1 MIANSV
7 IKLKNTI
14 RICLLIICGLFLGIN
29 IYITNSHKV
38 IGNELPMPFGFG
50 AAVIL
55 SGSMEP
61 QLSVNDLII
70 VKPEDSYV
78 VGDIVVYQDK
88 SILIVHRIVDIDE
101 NTITTKGDANYSSD
115 KPIDISAIKGEVI
128 YTIPYIGII
137 VNYLKSPVGIVITI
151 LMSIFLIEYPNN
163 QKKKTDIQYK
173 QKLIEEIQQLKS
185 EIRSDIHDS

>member
-1 MIANSV
+1 MNVGSI
-7 IKLKNTI
+7 IKFKNTI

-70 VKPEDSYV
+70 VKPDDNYV

-88 SILIVHRIVDIDE
+88 SSLIVHRIVDIDE
-101 NTITTKGDANYSSD
+101 NIITTKGDANYSAD
-115 KPIDISAIKGEVI
+115 KPIDISAIKGKVI
-128 YTIPYIGII
+128 TTIPYIGII
-137 VNYLKSPVGIVITI
+137 INYLKSPVGIVITI
-151 LMSIFLIEYPNN
+151 LLSIFLIEYPNN
-163 QKKKTDIQYK
+163 QKKKADVQYK